1 MSIRVYVLDDEPLA
15 VKRLV
20 RMLAATGKVT
30 LLGSSS
36 DPEEA
41 ISQIEAL
48 RPEALFLDIE
58 MPGMNGFAVVSRITV
73 QPLVVFTTAYDQYA
87 LRAFEVNSVDYLLKP
102 VEAAGLDRALAKLE
116 RVQKGQ
122 ESAPDLQRIIAA
134 LTKPAVTAFPTRLPS
149 RTGEKV
155 EFVDLARVTHFYSE
169 DKLTFA
175 ATAGKDFV
183 VEPSIVELEAKLDPE
198 RWFRIH
204 RSTLVQLDYVQEVHG
219 WIGNRLLI
227 RLKDEKKTELTV
239 ARERVAEL
247 KTKLGL

>member
-1 MSIRVYVLDDEPLA
+1 MSIRAYVLDDEPLA

-20 RMLAATGKVT
+20 RMLGATGKVS
-30 LLGSSS
+30 LVGSSS
-36 DPEEA
+36 DPETA
-41 ISQIEAL
+41 IEEIGAL

-58 MPGMNGFAVVSRITV
+58 MPGANGFEVVRRLTGE
-73 QPLVVFTTAYDQYA
+73 PLVVFTTAYDQYA
-87 LRAFEVNSVDYLLKP
+87 LRAFAVNSVDYLLKP

-116 RVQKGQ
+116 RILGGQ
-122 ESAPDLQRIIAA
+122 EKAPDLRKILAA
-134 LTKPAVTAFPTRLPS
+134 LAGPTYPTRLPS

-175 ATAGKDFV
+175 ATAGKAFV
-183 VEPSIVELEAKLDPE
+183 VDPSIVELEAKLDPE
-198 RWFRIH
+198 KWFRIH
-204 RSTLVQLDYVQEVHG
+204 RSTLVQLEYVQEVHG

-247 KTKLGL
+247 EGKLGL

>member
-1 MSIRVYVLDDEPLA
+1 MSIRAYVLDDEPLA
-15 VKRLV
+15 VKRLS

-48 RPEALFLDIE
+48 RPEVLFLDIE
-58 MPGMNGFAVVSRITV
+58 MPGMNGFAVVSQLTV

-87 LRAFEVNSVDYLLKP
+87 LRAFAVNSVDYLLKP

-116 RVQKGQ
+116 RVRGGQ

-134 LTKPAVTAFPTRLPS
+134 LTKPVVTTYPTRLPS

-175 ATAGKDFV
+175 ATAGKAFV
-183 VEPSIVELEAKLDPE
+183 VESSIIELEAKLDPE
-198 RWFRIH
+198 KWFRIH
-204 RSTLVQLDYVQEVHG
+204 RSTLVQLDYVQELHG

-227 RLKDEKKTELTV
+227 RLKDDKKTELTV

-247 KTKLGL
+247 KAKLGL